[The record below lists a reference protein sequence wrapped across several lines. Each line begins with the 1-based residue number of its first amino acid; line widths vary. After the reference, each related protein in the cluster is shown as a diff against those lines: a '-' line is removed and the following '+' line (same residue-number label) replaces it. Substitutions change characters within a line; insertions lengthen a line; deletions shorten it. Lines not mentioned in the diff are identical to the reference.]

1 VARRREA
8 QGQGIRHGGGG
19 FEKDL
24 SLDTVLAP
32 PNLNRRALPRIMRM
46 PICAMYMA
54 AAAASGSAA
63 PSPDTKHLPLPH
75 AAPSASRPRA
85 LSASAYLAGRL
96 SRRFQNLTRQ
106 PWISQRLNQQAS
118 SSNQTP
124 KPLIPH
130 PSSLIHQLSSLIP
143 HPSSLIP
150 HPSSL
155 IHQLSSLIPHPSILE
170 PAILS
175 HQPSS
180 LAPESLRRCTYFLQM
195 SASESTSVSRARW
208 RILSIRAVFHTKTF
222 TRLAKVYHAS

>member
-1 VARRREA
+1 MARRREA

-85 LSASAYLAGRL
+85 LSASACLAGRL

-106 PWISQRLNQQAS
+106 PWILQRLNQQTS

-130 PSSLIHQLSSLIP
+130 PSSLIP
-143 HPSSLIP
+143 HPST
-150 HPSSL
+150 L

-180 LAPESLRRCTYFLQM
+180 LAPETLRRCTYFLQM